1 MPTLRLCL
9 AWCALLL
16 APLAAALELRPQAIA
31 PDTWMLEADTGY
43 FTPQNGGFLV
53 NTAFIATDEG
63 VVVIGSG
70 PSRQFGE
77 RYRKLIEDTTGKR
90 VLEVI
95 ITHKHP
101 DHFLGNQA
109 FRDVPIRADAKTTAM
124 IQAEGEGLAENLYR
138 LVGDGMRGTEALA
151 PTAPLNVGVRNI
163 GGHRL
168 EFIAVPGHT
177 QSDIAVFDHSTGVL
191 FAIDQVF
198 NQRTPTLPNAD
209 LAQWRQSLAQLAAV
223 PFKLLVPGH
232 GPVSRDAAPIAA
244 TRDYLDWLDA
254 TLRDAAERG
263 LAPTEVMLLP
273 IPERF
278 AHWGEA
284 RAEWRRSIGFMYG
297 RYERAALPWLSPAR

>member
-16 APLAAALELRPQAIA
+16 APLAVALELRPQAIA

-43 FTPQNGGFLV
+43 FTAQNGGFLV

-138 LVGDGMRGTEALA
+138 LVGDGMHGTEALA
-151 PTAPLNVGVRNI
+151 PTAPLTPGVRSI

-177 QSDIAVFDHSTGVL
+177 QSDIAVFDHTTGVL

-209 LAQWRQSLAQLAAV
+209 LGQWRQSLAQLAAM

-232 GPVSRDAAPIAA
+232 GPASRDGAPIVA
-244 TRDYLDWLDA
+244 TRDYLDWLDV

-263 LAPTEVMLLP
+263 LAPTEAMLLP

-278 AHWGEA
+278 AQWGEA
-284 RAEWRRSIGFMYG
+284 RAEWRRSIGFMYS
-297 RYERAALPWLSPAR
+297 RYERAALPWLTPPR